1 MAGRGD
7 GLGAAAVFRDHLM
20 SGKRCVWAC
29 VGYAASWLMLRWWGG
44 AGFALSAGRRGSR
57 WSGLRVAQTSL
68 RCSRGGRAAELASRF
83 ELRSNSCGEHEDE
96 ARRARP
102 PAPLRFSPLQRSPHR
117 PALNAKPWAIAFALA
132 HAHEPVARRET
143 RGRVLRAGGASEA
156 PSSARVSVGARSAP
170 RKLTRCGC
178 LSGAR
183 QARAASSA
191 ARPNPEQHRAVAK
204 GDRFSEALRLQY
216 PTAWLHRQ
224 RPPGT
229 HTKKAST

>member
-1 MAGRGD
+1 VAGRGD

-68 RCSRGGRAAELASRF
+68 RCSRAGRAAELASRF
-83 ELRSNSCGEHEDE
+83 ALRSNSCGEHEDE

-117 PALNAKPWAIAFALA
+117 PALNAKPEPLLAVMGVLIARVAVRWCANKSCAGALR
-132 HAHEPVARRET
+132 PD
-143 RGRVLRAGGASEA
+143 GASEA
-156 PSSARVSVGARSAP
+156 PSSAACRSSARSAP

-191 ARPNPEQHRAVAK
+191 ARPVCEQRRAVAA
-204 GDRFSEALRLQY
+204 GDRFSEAGGPQ
-216 PTAWLHRQ
+216 
-224 RPPGT
+224 GT
-229 HTKKAST
+229 GV